1 MTLSKTAAV
10 LGASGGIGT
19 AVAERLAAS
28 GWSLYLHYNSSCD
41 SASTLEKR
49 LTETYPDQRFMA
61 VKSDFAAPDG
71 GDRLAAATGDIQAV
85 VSCAG
90 QGMTKLLSDTDMD
103 DLDALWRVHVANP
116 MRYIGLVSEKLRRH
130 PVSRVVMI
138 GSIWGDTGAAG
149 EVAYSAVKGAVHAFV
164 KAYAKEAAASNVLV
178 NAVSPGWIE
187 TSMNSHLDEEERRMA
202 FGEIPLMR
210 PGSPEEVAGTVD
222 FLLSEQSRYITGEI
236 IKVNGGWYI

>member
-1 MTLSKTAAV
+1 MSPLRTAAV

-28 GWSLYLHYNSSCD
+28 GWSLYLHYN
-41 SASTLEKR
+41 ASREPAEALQSR
-49 LTETYPDQRFMA
+49 LTEAFPDQRFVA
-61 VKSDFAAPDG
+61 VQADFAAPDG
-71 GDRLAAATGDIQAV
+71 GELLAAATGGLQAV
-85 VSCAG
+85 VSCTG

-116 MRYIGLVSEKLRRH
+116 IRYIGLVSEKLRRH
-130 PVSRVVMI
+130 PVSHVVMI

-149 EVAYSAVKGAVHAFV
+149 EVAYSAVKGAVHTFV

-178 NAVSPGWIE
+178 NAISPGWIE
-187 TSMNSHLDEEERRMA
+187 TEMNSHLDEEERRMA

-210 PGSPEEVAGTVD
+210 PGSPEDVAGAVD
-222 FLLSEQSRYITGEI
+222 FLLGEQARYITGEI
-236 IKVNGGWYI
+236 IRVNGGWYI